1 LPNLRV
7 FKHESKE
14 KKGYGFLSLNKIR
27 KANECCYKKKKERE
41 RRLYLKVSSSE
52 RKEISKV
59 EKLKKKANVRKW

>member
-1 LPNLRV
+1 MPNLRV

-41 RRLYLKVSSSE
+41 RRSYLKVSSSE

-59 EKLKKKANVRKW
+59 EKLKKNANVRKW